1 MLKLDSGISFLS
13 FFFVHFV
20 FISHTQRNQRP
31 RGEIGGQVDKLT
43 FLYLLS
49 CIKINILS
57 KIFYTAFQKTPHT
70 QENVP
75 LYDEKSYILMN
86 ICIYFT
92 VFASSGKP
100 IDFSFDFHCFC

>member
-1 MLKLDSGISFLS
+1 MLKLDSGLSFL
-13 FFFVHFV
+13 FFVHFL

-49 CIKINILS
+49 CKKIHFLS

-75 LYDEKSYILMN
+75 LYDKKKLYTYEYMYLF
-86 ICIYFT
+86 Y
-92 VFASSGKP
+92 
-100 IDFSFDFHCFC
+100 CFFIFR

>member
-1 MLKLDSGISFLS
+1 MLKLDSGLSFL
-13 FFFVHFV
+13 FFVHFL

-43 FLYLLS
+43 FFYLLS
-49 CIKINILS
+49 CKKIHFLS

-75 LYDEKSYILMN
+75 LYDKKKSYILMN

-92 VFASSGKP
+92 VFSFSGKP
-100 IDFSFDFHCFC
+100 IDFSFVFHFFC